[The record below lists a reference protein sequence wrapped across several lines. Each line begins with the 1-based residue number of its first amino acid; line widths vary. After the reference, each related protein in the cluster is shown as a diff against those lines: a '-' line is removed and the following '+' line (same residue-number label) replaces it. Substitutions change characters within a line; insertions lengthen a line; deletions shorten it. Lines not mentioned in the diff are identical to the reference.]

1 MKKLLSLLLAAAM
14 VLSLAACIARE
25 EDTGGIVIWHDKEDA
40 VAQVLQAYLDEAL
53 PDLDI
58 TLEKKTSLTDSLKLV
73 GNDPSS
79 APDMFIFAHDKIGVF
94 AEMGILADIE
104 GLLPE
109 GELENYLDMTTE
121 AAAYKGTA
129 YQLPLYFETL
139 LFMYNRRYMTDDKAP
154 STTEEL
160 YAYMQANTGRD
171 RYGFVEQHSTAY
183 YSAAWIHG
191 FGGEIISAD
200 SMQIYKGLDVGTA
213 KVTPEETRGIPH
225 HGVDILQPDEPFSV
239 ADFTA
244 LAGAL
249 EREISG
255 RGHLPILVGGTGLYV
270 QSFLYGVRFA
280 AEKTPDGLR
289 EQLAAELNE
298 KGPEA
303 MYAEL
308 QAVDP
313 EAAAAIHPNNH
324 VRVLRALEHY
334 RATGKKLSEQKADSL
349 PPEKPYRSLIL
360 GLDFPERA
368 QLYRRIDLRVEM
380 DAVPVEEIESSVRG
394 ESSADVRARVLEARR
409 RQTVRYAGLPFH
421 CNAQL
426 DQPGIER
433 FCGLDATASKL
444 LRQAVER
451 FRLSMR
457 AYGRIR
463 KVARTVADLAG
474 HDAIQVGDVALA
486 LQFRTADGPYGG

>member
-1 MKKLLSLLLAAAM
+1 MDGSCNNKHPVLAVVGPTASGKTALG
-14 VLSLAACIARE
+14 VALA
-25 EDTGGIVIWHDKEDA
+25 
-40 VAQVLQAYLDEAL
+40 
-53 PDLDI
+53 
-58 TLEKKTSLTDSLKLV
+58 
-73 GNDPSS
+73 
-79 APDMFIFAHDKIGVF
+79 
-94 AEMGILADIE
+94 
-104 GLLPE
+104 
-109 GELENYLDMTTE
+109 
-121 AAAYKGTA
+121 
-129 YQLPLYFETL
+129 
-139 LFMYNRRYMTDDKAP
+139 
-154 STTEEL
+154 
-160 YAYMQANTGRD
+160 
-171 RYGFVEQHSTAY
+171 EQ
-183 YSAAWIHG
+183 

-255 RGHLPILVGGTGLYV
+255 REHLPILVGGTGLYV

-280 AEKTPDGLR
+280 AV
-289 EQLAAELNE
+289 NE

-368 QLYRRIDLRVEM
+368 QLYRRIDLRVDLMMEQDLLNEAKCVWEHRDTYKM
-380 DAVPVEEIESSVRG
+380 AAQAIGYKEFFPYFAG
-394 ESSADVRARVLEARR
+394 ESALAPCVEKLKQASRNYAKRQLTWFRHMEGICWLDASAPDVRE
-409 RQTVRYAGLPFH
+409 
-421 CNAQL
+421 
-426 DQPGIER
+426 
-433 FCGLDATASKL
+433 
-444 LRQAVER
+444 QAACLTNE
-451 FRLSMR
+451 F
-457 AYGRIR
+457 
-463 KVARTVADLAG
+463 LAKG
-474 HDAIQVGDVALA
+474 
-486 LQFRTADGPYGG
+486 

>member
-1 MKKLLSLLLAAAM
+1 MDGSCNNKHPVLAVVGPTASGKTALG
-14 VLSLAACIARE
+14 VALA
-25 EDTGGIVIWHDKEDA
+25 
-40 VAQVLQAYLDEAL
+40 
-53 PDLDI
+53 
-58 TLEKKTSLTDSLKLV
+58 
-73 GNDPSS
+73 
-79 APDMFIFAHDKIGVF
+79 
-94 AEMGILADIE
+94 
-104 GLLPE
+104 
-109 GELENYLDMTTE
+109 
-121 AAAYKGTA
+121 
-129 YQLPLYFETL
+129 
-139 LFMYNRRYMTDDKAP
+139 
-154 STTEEL
+154 
-160 YAYMQANTGRD
+160 
-171 RYGFVEQHSTAY
+171 EQ
-183 YSAAWIHG
+183 

-213 KVTPEETRGIPH
+213 KVTPEETCGIPH

-249 EREISG
+249 EHEISS

-368 QLYRRIDLRVEM
+368 QLYRRIDLRVDKMLDAGLLDEAKLVYDHRQTYRTAAQAIGYKEFFPFFEGTAALDECADKLKQASRNYAKRQLTWFRNQN
-380 DAVPVEEIESSVRG
+380 DAVWLYVDED
-394 ESSADVRARVLEARR
+394 DVLAK
-409 RQTVRYAGLPFH
+409 
-421 CNAQL
+421 
-426 DQPGIER
+426 
-433 FCGLDATASKL
+433 ATALVRDFLGK
-444 LRQAVER
+444 
-451 FRLSMR
+451 
-457 AYGRIR
+457 
-463 KVARTVADLAG
+463 
-474 HDAIQVGDVALA
+474 
-486 LQFRTADGPYGG
+486 